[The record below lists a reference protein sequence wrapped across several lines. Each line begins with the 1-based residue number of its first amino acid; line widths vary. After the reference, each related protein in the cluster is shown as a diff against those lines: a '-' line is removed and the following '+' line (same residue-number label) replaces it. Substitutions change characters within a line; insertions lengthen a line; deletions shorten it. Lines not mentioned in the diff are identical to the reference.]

1 MSKGENADDLERMT
15 YRDEGGYDDCESGD
29 AADVTN
35 AEDRV
40 KGNES
45 GESGFG
51 SGFFIRCA
59 NELRLYSLSHWGA
72 TEGY

>member
-1 MSKGENADDLERMT
+1 MAQ
-15 YRDEGGYDDCESGD
+15 RDEAGSDDYDLGD
-29 AADVTN
+29 AADAAN
-35 AEDRV
+35 AEDGV

-51 SGFFIRCA
+51 SGVFICCA

-72 TEGY
+72 IEGY